1 MARPKSKGL
10 GDTIANVL
18 EDTGVKKLIDIFV
31 DGEDCG
37 CEQRKEKLNQLFP
50 YRFKAR
56 CLTEEEYNHYKLFI
70 EARTL
75 TMAWSDVV
83 WVCDLYASVFSRQ
96 VWYPCVGCSPKILI
110 GMINKLDKVFDA
122 YEN

>member
-1 MARPKSKGL
+1 MESSPHRPRCKNGTRRYPKYK
-10 GDTIANVL
+10 D
-18 EDTGVKKLIDIFV
+18 E
-31 DGEDCG
+31 
-37 CEQRKEKLNQLFP
+37 
-50 YRFKAR
+50 